1 MQKTQS
7 DLGTVKID
15 HVIVGEGGRM
25 LREDQSLPNG
35 VCKKEPDK
43 IYCRLAASER
53 EGFHENIEE
62 CYGGIR

>member
-1 MQKTQS
+1 M
-7 DLGTVKID
+7 VFR
-15 HVIVGEGGRM
+15 GEGGRM

-43 IYCRLAASER
+43 IYCRLAASEG
-53 EGFHENIEE
+53 EGFHKNIEE

>member
-1 MQKTQS
+1 
-7 DLGTVKID
+7 
-15 HVIVGEGGRM
+15 M

-35 VCKKEPDK
+35 VCKKGPDK
-43 IYCRLAASER
+43 IYCRLATSEG